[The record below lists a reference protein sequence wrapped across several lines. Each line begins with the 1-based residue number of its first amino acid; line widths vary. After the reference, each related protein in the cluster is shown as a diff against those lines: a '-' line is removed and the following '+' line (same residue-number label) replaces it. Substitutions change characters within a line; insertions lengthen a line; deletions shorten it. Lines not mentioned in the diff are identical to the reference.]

1 MSDPAWPGR
10 RILCLHTKRLAPS
23 IEISTRNKLK
33 HVNVTVIGILIV
45 DGKGQLCAGLKRS
58 FKPYYMLDKHDSVKE
73 TGENAKKQ

>member
-10 RILCLHTKRLAPS
+10 RILCLHTKRLAPN

-45 DGKGQLCAGLKRS
+45 DGKGQLCA
-58 FKPYYMLDKHDSVKE
+58 
-73 TGENAKKQ
+73 A